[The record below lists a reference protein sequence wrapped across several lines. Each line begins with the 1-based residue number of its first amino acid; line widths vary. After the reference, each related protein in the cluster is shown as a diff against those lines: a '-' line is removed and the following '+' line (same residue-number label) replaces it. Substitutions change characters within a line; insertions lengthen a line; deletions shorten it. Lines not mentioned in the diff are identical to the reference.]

1 MRQIQA
7 AQSRV
12 GAAPL
17 QRGPGSHTGAAGELR
32 QLRRP
37 LLDQW
42 GVVLLAVDREV
53 AGAMRQVQLG
63 AGHLFHAALPLQP
76 LLHKTSAPGAVAR
89 QRATATGTTELVAPA
104 SSLRVQAAGPQKY
117 DFDNRTIL
125 PKLSRSDERRPWQ
138 IE

>member
-1 MRQIQA
+1 MQ
-7 AQSRV
+7 
-12 GAAPL
+12 GAE
-17 QRGPGSHTGAAGELR
+17 GEFR

-37 LLDQW
+37 LLDQG
-42 GVVLLAVDREV
+42 GVVLLAVDRQV

-63 AGHLFHAALPLQP
+63 AGHLLHAALPLQP
-76 LLHKTSAPGAVAR
+76 LLHETAAPGAVAR
-89 QRATATGTTELVAPA
+89 QRAMAIETTELVAPA